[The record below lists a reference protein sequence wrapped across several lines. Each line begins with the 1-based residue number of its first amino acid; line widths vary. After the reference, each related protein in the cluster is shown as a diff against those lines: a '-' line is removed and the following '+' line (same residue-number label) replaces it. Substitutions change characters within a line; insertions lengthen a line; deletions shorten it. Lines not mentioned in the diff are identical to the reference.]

1 MDGFFRVFLLWGYA
15 KCHRKRQYDVSD
27 SGVNQT
33 LSYRYCLELL
43 SAKLG
48 IPKAAVNLL
57 MALCSDRE
65 ARSVVELSLSP
76 CFHYQYS
83 SITDGLSRM
92 ADCSDPAGREAL
104 LLAHRLSFLEGGAT
118 FGRDHVLLQSDAT
131 PCPKAHSPTLSDRG
145 YIYQP
150 NAMTGQQPVNIGYD
164 LSYLNLSEPASGW
177 SLPLSIERVGVDQT
191 ATECILDQLQAT
203 LATPSL
209 AGESL
214 IVNTLD
220 SKYGTAAYLCP
231 SYAHASLV
239 SVVRLRQRQKI
250 YLSAPAG
257 GRKIYGDCFYLIPQ
271 SCTQTFARHVKTG
284 LPYEVAQRSIFEHPA
299 DEQLTLQRFTASG
312 RELRIELWRWHDLRL
327 RTKKGHNMKDKPL
340 DLLAAQVF
348 DAHSGQR
355 LFSQGLYLA
364 ISGQQRGSLAT
375 EAAYDDYRHRYDIE
389 PYFRFSKQRLHLTQY
404 QTPDCNHLD
413 QWLLIQQ
420 LATFLLFLTSTEV
433 GNTPHKW
440 QQYLPREKNAE
451 AQPRLTIAQT
461 HRTAQ
466 AHFLTFDLT
475 PFYPQKSKSG
485 RPRQKGETRPRRER
499 YPVVKKSRKKAEI
512 PKRE

>member
-1 MDGFFRVFLLWGYA
+1 
-15 KCHRKRQYDVSD
+15 
-27 SGVNQT
+27 
-33 LSYRYCLELL
+33 
-43 SAKLG
+43 
-48 IPKAAVNLL
+48 
-57 MALCSDRE
+57 
-65 ARSVVELSLSP
+65 VVELSLSP

-92 ADCSDPAGREAL
+92 ARCSDPAGRAAR
-104 LLAHRLSFLEGGAT
+104 LLAHQLSFLEKGPT
-118 FGRDHVLLQSDAT
+118 FGRDHVLLQSDGT
-131 PCPKAHSPTLSDRG
+131 PCPKAHSPTLPERG

-150 NAMTGQQPVNIGYD
+150 NAMAGQRPVDIGYD

-177 SLPLSIERVGVDQT
+177 SLPLSIQRVGTDQT
-191 ATECILDQLQAT
+191 ATECLLTQLESV

-220 SKYGTAAYLCP
+220 SKYGTAAYLAP

-239 SVVRLRQRQKI
+239 SVVRLRQGQKI

-257 GRKIYGDCFYLIPQ
+257 SGKIYGDGFYLIPE
-271 SCTQTFARHVKTG
+271 SRTQTFARHVKTG

-348 DAHSGQR
+348 DAHSGKR
-355 LFSQGLYLA
+355 LFPQGLYLA
-364 ISGQQRGSLAT
+364 ISGKQRRRLAT

-389 PYFRFSKQRLHLTQY
+389 PYFRLGKQRLFLTQY
-404 QTPDCNHLD
+404 QTPDRDHFD

-461 HRTAQ
+461 HRAAQ
-466 AHFLTFDLT
+466 AHFLTFDPT
-475 PFYPQKSKSG
+475 PFLPQKSKSG
-485 RPRQKGETRPRRER
+485 RPRQQGETQTPRKR

>member
-1 MDGFFRVFLLWGYA
+1 MN
-15 KCHRKRQYDVSD
+15 K
-27 SGVNQT
+27 T

-43 SAKLG
+43 SANLG

-57 MALCSDRE
+57 MALCSDRD

-92 ADCSDPAGREAL
+92 ARCSDPAGRAAR
-104 LLAHRLSFLEGGAT
+104 LLAHQLSFLEHGPA

-131 PCPKAHSPTLSDRG
+131 PCPKAHSPTLENRG

-150 NAMTGQQPVNIGYD
+150 NAVAGQRPVNIGYD
-164 LSYLNLSEPASGW
+164 LSYLNLSEPESGW
-177 SLPLSIERVGVDQT
+177 SLPLSIERVGTQQT
-191 ATECILDQLQAT
+191 ATECLLTQLESV

-209 AGESL
+209 AGKSL

-220 SKYGTAAYLCP
+220 SKYGTAAYLAP
-231 SYAHASLV
+231 SHTHDALV
-239 SVVRLRQRQKI
+239 NVVRLRQGQKI
-250 YLSAPAG
+250 YTSAPSESN
-257 GRKIYGDCFYLIPQ
+257 KIYGECFYLIPE
-271 SCTQTFARHVKTG
+271 SQTKTYAKHIKTG

-312 RELRIELWRWHDLRL
+312 RELRIELSRWYELRL
-327 RTKKGHNMKDKPL
+327 RSKNGHNMKDKPL
-340 DLLAAQVF
+340 DLLAVKVF
-348 DAHSGQR
+348 DANSGKR
-355 LFSQGLYLA
+355 LFPQGLYLA
-364 ISGQQRGSLAT
+364 ITGQRRRSLST

-389 PYFRFSKQRLHLTQY
+389 PYYRFGKQRLHLTRY
-404 QTPDCNHLD
+404 QTPDCNHFD
-413 QWLLIQQ
+413 QWLIIQQ
-420 LATFLLFLTSTEV
+420 LATWLLFLTSTEV
-433 GNTPHKW
+433 GNTPRKW
-440 QQYLPREKNAE
+440 QQYLPREKNAK

-461 HRTAQ
+461 HRAAQ

-485 RPRQKGETRPRRER
+485 SPRQEGETQPRRKR
-499 YPVVKKSRKKAEI
+499 YPVVKKGQKKAQI